1 MINIFKKKE
10 KYHTLDR
17 GLLAEAISIYSDEID
32 LEEMKYSKKNSYP
45 SDSIQLD
52 EHLKIKI
59 DSAWHTSDSGVFM
72 GFYCYLNYFILKIST
87 YVDEIKMATYQF
99 QLDIENNKELY
110 RRWDCEEK
118 EIFHCTPNQFID
130 LMNEW
135 SNQIVS
141 EFDENRNKKK
151 GEEELKRKKKYDSEE
166 SILSKYR

>member
-1 MINIFKKKE
+1 
-10 KYHTLDR
+10 
-17 GLLAEAISIYSDEID
+17 
-32 LEEMKYSKKNSYP
+32 MKYAEKDSYP

-52 EHLKIKI
+52 KHLTIKI
-59 DSAWHTSDSGVFM
+59 DSAWHTSDSGMFM

-99 QLDIENNKELY
+99 QLDIENNEELY

-118 EIFHCTPNQFID
+118 EIFHCMPNQFID

-141 EFDENRNKKK
+141 EFDEKINKKK
-151 GEEELKRKKKYDSEE
+151 EEKESNKKKKYNSEE
-166 SILSKYR
+166 SILNKYR